1 MWTASSPA
9 SWPSRVTG
17 RRRKSVSIR
26 KWNGSFREGR
36 PGDFAEAL
44 MDLGATVCTPTK
56 PNCLICPVSNYC
68 LAQAEGEPERYPIKP
83 PKKAKP
89 IRRGAAY
96 VAVHKGEV
104 LLQRRPDKG
113 LLGGML
119 GLPTS
124 DWVEGEP
131 SDPAPPFKA
140 SWEEIGGVRHVFTH
154 FDLRLT
160 VQRVDLPRRP
170 KADGIWVPLDEVE
183 GLPSV
188 FSKAFRLAI
197 AGK

>member
-1 MWTASSPA
+1 VHANKAELPDLPAGRYCTA
-9 SWPSRVTG
+9 
-17 RRRKSVSIR
+17 K
-26 KWNGSFREGR
+26 
-36 PGDFAEAL
+36 
-44 MDLGATVCTPTK
+44 
-56 PNCLICPVSNYC
+56 
-68 LAQAEGEPERYPIKP
+68 AEGDPERYPIKP

-89 IRRGAAY
+89 IRRGAAF

-124 DWVEGEP
+124 DWAEGERVR
-131 SDPAPPFKA
+131 SAPPFKA
-140 SWEEIGGVRHVFTH
+140 GWEEIGEVRHVFTH

-160 VQRVDLPRRP
+160 VQRADLPRRP
-170 KADGIWVPLDEVE
+170 KADDGVWVPLAGVE

-188 FSKAFRLAI
+188 FAKAFP
-197 AGK
+197 AGAEINEA